1 MSHQPV
7 RDSVRA
13 FFDGFARASQALDV
27 AALGAMF
34 GDVFLNLS
42 PTSVG
47 PVTRE
52 VFTSALPGRE
62 RLFGSI
68 GAIGTAL
75 TELSETVLDDMH
87 TLAHTTWRVR
97 FGPDAPA
104 DRTLTLS
111 ADYLLRQEDGRW
123 RIVAYLN
130 HQDIVAVIRAMRDQP
145 TGAG

>member
-1 MSHQPV
+1 
-7 RDSVRA
+7 
-13 FFDGFARASQALDV
+13 
-27 AALGAMF
+27 
-34 GDVFLNLS
+34 
-42 PTSVG
+42 
-47 PVTRE
+47 
-52 VFTSALPGRE
+52 
-62 RLFGSI
+62 
-68 GAIGTAL
+68 
-75 TELSETVLDDMH
+75 MH